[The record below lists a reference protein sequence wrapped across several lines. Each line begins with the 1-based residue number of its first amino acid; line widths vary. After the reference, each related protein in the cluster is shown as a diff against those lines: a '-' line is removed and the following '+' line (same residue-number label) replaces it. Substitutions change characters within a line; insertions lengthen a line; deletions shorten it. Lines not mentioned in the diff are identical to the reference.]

1 MSSKIQTD
9 SEYLKDGKQPAL
21 VDESSVVSYDT
32 TAPPKF
38 RKAMYLSAIVAAV
51 GGFICGYDTGSI
63 SGILAMPQFTDNF
76 FTEDNITYLQGLL
89 LALYLM
95 TAALGAFFSGFFCG
109 KMIATC
115 IHDILITDILSQIVT
130 AESTLLSA
138 PLPSLVLASCSKS
151 LALISVLCSLAVLL
165 EALDLD

>member
-1 MSSKIQTD
+1 MKSVHLSFSFFCTMGSKIQTS

-21 VDESSVVSYDT
+21 ADESSVVSYDT
-32 TAPPKF
+32 TEPPKF

-109 KMIATC
+109 KITETC
-115 IHDILITDILSQIVT
+115 R
-130 AESTLLSA
+130 
-138 PLPSLVLASCSKS
+138 
-151 LALISVLCSLAVLL
+151 
-165 EALDLD
+165 